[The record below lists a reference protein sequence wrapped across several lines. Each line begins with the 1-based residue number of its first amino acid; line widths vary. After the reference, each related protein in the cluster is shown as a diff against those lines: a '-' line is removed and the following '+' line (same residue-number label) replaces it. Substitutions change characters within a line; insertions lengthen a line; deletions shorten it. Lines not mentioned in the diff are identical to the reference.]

1 MRKNALLPLNRRCVK
16 ALATLN
22 DGEVASATSAQISK
36 QPTKT
41 LTMSKEITIHVPDG
55 KRAEWIN
62 GVLTLVDEQKVD
74 KRPVTERVKTF
85 EDACSELGE
94 TNVLVQAY
102 RTAEFNISGNLKD
115 ILDVIAYIKL
125 RIICAALN
133 EGWKPQFTEHE
144 LRWYPWFT
152 LWTEEEL
159 KDKSEEWKADKKLWL
174 FGGTSANAS
183 ACGLASAASRGAWA
197 SSRSDCSARLAVKS
211 EELAEYF
218 GKQFID
224 IWADF
229 LFS

>member
-1 MRKNALLPLNRRCVK
+1 
-16 ALATLN
+16 
-22 DGEVASATSAQISK
+22 
-36 QPTKT
+36 
-41 LTMSKEITIHVPDG
+41 MSKEITIHIPDG

-74 KRPVTERVKTF
+74 NRPVTERVKTF

-115 ILDVIAYIKL
+115 ILEVIAYLKL
-125 RIICAALN
+125 RIISAALN
-133 EGWKPQFTEHE
+133 EGWEPLLTEDE
-144 LRWYPWFT
+144 KRWHPCFR

-159 KDKSEEWKADKKLWL
+159 KNKNDEWKVDNKLWL
-174 FGGTSANAS
+174 FGGSSNNAS
-183 ACGLASAASRGAWA
+183 DCGLAAASSDFAWTH
-197 SSRSDCSARLAVKS
+197 SYSYCSARLAVKS
-211 EELAEYF
+211 MELAEYF